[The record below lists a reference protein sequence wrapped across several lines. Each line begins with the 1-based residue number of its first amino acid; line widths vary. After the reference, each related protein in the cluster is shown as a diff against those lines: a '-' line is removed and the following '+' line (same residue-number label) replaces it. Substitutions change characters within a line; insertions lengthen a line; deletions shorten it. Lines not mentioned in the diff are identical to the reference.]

1 MTINIQLD
9 GCSTGASYCG
19 PVELVAADRGPVCGC
34 LLMFVTHHTLS
45 RGCHEVAPP
54 HAVTLQGRVLQLLH
68 PLSVITSP
76 SQPLS
81 CYRDNLD
88 TRTLPPAASQSSV
101 QEWRMAD
108 KEKFWLCKALHSLLL
123 LLTPAWCPSYSLSK
137 GVNQRMFKREEQRTA
152 EEDSKTFKYL
162 KKSVQKHEK
171 SIKH

>member
-1 MTINIQLD
+1 MSINIQLD

-19 PVELVAADRGPVCGC
+19 PVELEAADRGPVCGC
-34 LLMFVTHHTLS
+34 LLMFITHHTLS

-101 QEWRMAD
+101 QE
-108 KEKFWLCKALHSLLL
+108 
-123 LLTPAWCPSYSLSK
+123 
-137 GVNQRMFKREEQRTA
+137 
-152 EEDSKTFKYL
+152 
-162 KKSVQKHEK
+162 
-171 SIKH
+171 